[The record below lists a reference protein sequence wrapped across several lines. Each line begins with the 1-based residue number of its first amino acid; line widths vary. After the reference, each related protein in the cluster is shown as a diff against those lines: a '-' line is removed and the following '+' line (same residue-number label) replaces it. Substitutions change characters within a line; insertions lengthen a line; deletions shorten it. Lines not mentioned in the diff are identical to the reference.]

1 MTTSIGNSHFSKI
14 FFSKHPN
21 SRPRVKPGVKK
32 VLYFN
37 PGGVE
42 Y

>member
-1 MTTSIGNSHFSKI
+1 MTISIGNSHFSKI

-21 SRPRVKPGVKK
+21 SRPPVKPGV
-32 VLYFN
+32 LEELFYN

-42 Y
+42 